1 MKMGEDHPLTERN
14 EADNSTV
21 MRMFRVQ
28 RKTQIS
34 DNGSGPRITRRAWLS
49 GAAAVLG
56 LGASK
61 SYVVPA
67 DAASDRAVNFM
78 KQLRGTLL
86 NAAKTASSKQFLR
99 VIQGHA
105 DVSGIALYS
114 LGSYRKG
121 LARSHQSRYIR
132 GVARYMS
139 RYFALQSKE
148 YRVTNAEV
156 IAPSWKD
163 GGSHYVDS
171 KVTLKSGSVYT
182 VRWELKQRGGAFK
195 VVNVR
200 VLGFWLAYFQ
210 RQQFEEFIR
219 KRGGSVNALVAALS
233 P

>member
-1 MKMGEDHPLTERN
+1 M
-14 EADNSTV
+14 DNSKL

-28 RKTQIS
+28 RTVRKS
-34 DNGSGPRITRRAWLS
+34 GKGSGAGITRRAWLG

-56 LGASK
+56 LRAGGA
-61 SYVVPA
+61 YVEPA

-105 DVSGIALYS
+105 DVTGIALYS

-121 LARSHQSRYIR
+121 LARAHQSRYYR

-139 RYFALQSKE
+139 RYFALQSRE
-148 YRVTNAEV
+148 YRVTSAKV
-156 IAPSWKD
+156 ISPSWED

-171 KVTLKSGSVYT
+171 KVTLEGGSVYT
-182 VRWELKQRGGAFK
+182 VRWELKARGASFK